1 MVSRD
6 LTRVLNE
13 LYPAEAGTR
22 QYLDHL
28 QILSEGPKRPQ

>member
-13 LYPAEAGTR
+13 LYPAETDTR

-28 QILSEGPKRPQ
+28 HVLSEGPKRPK